1 MAEPIILNAFTMNT
15 VSHLNYGLWRHPDD
29 QTWRYTDVDYW
40 TDLAKLLDEGGF
52 DTLFIAD
59 ALGLLDV
66 YGGSAEASLR
76 TGAQSPVNDP
86 LLLVSAMA
94 GATRQLGFGVTVSTT
109 YEHPYLLA
117 RKFTTLDHLTKGRVA
132 WNVVTS
138 QLESAARN
146 LGLKQQI
153 AHDDR
158 YEIADEFLEVVY
170 KLWQHSWADDAVR
183 REPAHPAFEGGVYTD
198 PARVRA
204 IHHHGRWFDVPDA
217 HVSAP
222 SPQRVPLL
230 FQAGGSPRGQAFA
243 GRHAEVVFVAGADA
257 AGIRR
262 NVEQIRAAAAASGR
276 DPAALKFISG
286 VNVITAAT
294 DEEARSKADDYR
306 QYFNVE
312 GAVGHYSA
320 STGVDFSTQSL
331 DEPVA
336 YRDTNSNRSLLRMF
350 DDPASGRRWTL
361 REALAPRGGFGRAK
375 TLVGGPQRVADEL
388 EQWLEATGTDGINL
402 IYTVTPG
409 SFADFIEWVVPVLRQ
424 RGRLR
429 SRSGATLR
437 ERLFPQGGA
446 YVADD
451 HPAKRVDTSAF
462 VPIGAH
468 AEPVR

>member
-94 GATRQLGFGVTVSTT
+94 AATRQLGFGVTVSTT

-158 YEIADEFLEVVY
+158 YEIADEFLDVVY

-183 REPAHPAFEGGVYTD
+183 RESAQPAFEGGVYTD
-198 PARVRA
+198 PAKVRA

-222 SPQRVPLL
+222 SPQRVPVL

-286 VNVITAAT
+286 VNVITGAT
-294 DEEARSKADDYR
+294 DEEARRKADDYR

-312 GAVGHYSA
+312 GAVAHYSA

-446 YVADD
+446 HVAAD

-468 AEPVR
+468 AEPAR